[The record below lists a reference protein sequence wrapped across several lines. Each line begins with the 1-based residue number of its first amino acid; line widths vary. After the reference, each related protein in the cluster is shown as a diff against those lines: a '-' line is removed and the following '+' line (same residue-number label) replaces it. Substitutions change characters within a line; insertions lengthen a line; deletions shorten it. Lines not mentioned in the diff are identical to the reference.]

1 VADRSSRTSR
11 WIRGLLGREAG
22 EPPKFAGASGPRRTC
37 SGLRGIIDTEALTGE
52 AICHALDEPVVANGS
67 VSVSRHADAGA
78 ALAAAYGMALTGRR
92 VSCLVSARS
101 TGRIADRLRE
111 IAERHVPLV
120 VFVITENSRDVEG
133 LVATGAAVAVARD
146 GMHALDLALVARRL
160 AETTLTPVAVVLEG
174 PEIAWAVGNLQLPP
188 EALVREYLGLPGD
201 EITCPTAAQQMLFGE
216 HRRRVPRW
224 FDLERPTAHGQM
236 LPAPENA
243 AAAEGRHT
251 FFEATLAPALTEAIE
266 SFGALTG
273 RDAGVVTR
281 HALGEGKQAFVAQG
295 SAVEVA
301 RTVSEDLR
309 ARDRVRVG
317 VLGLNWRVPFAVDKI
332 VSALSKAET
341 VTVLERGLG
350 PTTPLAFAIRGAAAG
365 DSRRWVTA
373 AYDRLG
379 ASGLRSACRNMQ
391 AGEEILPA
399 IHLGIRPPSI
409 ESDFPK
415 RQVLLHRMRREYPEL
430 ERRTLSENDPLDV
443 RPAGART
450 ITLYVEREQMPE
462 SEAQQVIE
470 ALAEDLGSHIR
481 SRVRPIERGLWELTL
496 SFSREPFGDPGD
508 DVPTDLML
516 IADFDHT
523 IVENP
528 LLRMAR
534 NGSVLIA
541 TDLEAAASSAV
552 LPASWRDAIGGLG
565 LGLFR
570 VERGGAEGD
579 RLEAL
584 VRAAVALVREQ
595 HDELERVV
603 WDELTEGDRVAGETA
618 LPLAVRRFGEA
629 GETYDN
635 VARFWGELAEP
646 RTHETAR
653 AAVPDPYLASGSVPA
668 CTSTFHDATSG
679 RETFPTIDAARCTG
693 CGKCW
698 TACPDSAIGPVALG
712 TVALLDAAAD
722 MAEAGSGEAVQEV
735 AAKLRRAHKQLAAK
749 IDGSLARSE
758 DGVLGGQIVREA
770 FDWLVEKM
778 GVVADE
784 RTEMAQAFEATL
796 EHLEAMPLSVT
807 APFFREPHAE
817 QKGSG
822 QLLMLAVNP
831 RACQGCGVC
840 SAVCPDGAVRRD
852 LQAPRAVQRM
862 RELWRVWE
870 ELPDTAGTTISRV
883 EEHPDVGPLA
893 AVLLSRHCLLSVTG
907 GDGAE
912 PGSGERIATRQVAA
926 VVEYQKQRR
935 VLSHVEELAALEERL
950 REAIR
955 TGLAEAVSVENLGHL
970 DDALRRLRSEHA
982 AGTELLDRLS
992 ELGERTDV
1000 DVPRVQRLVSLAR
1013 GVERTRRSL
1022 TEGAHGVGRARY
1034 GVVLANGVAS
1044 DWAGLFPRNPFSVP
1058 MTVDLGADGAD
1069 VAAGLI
1075 ESLLAERVETSRL
1088 IRRAELWLENPSDL
1102 RAGDRE
1108 LDALTPGELTA
1119 DELELCPPILVLAGG
1134 DALTR
1139 PAQAGLS
1146 RLLTSGLPVKVVLFD
1161 EHDLLSREAEPA
1173 MLALAHRRAFVLSTS
1188 IAHPRHLFEGVSE
1201 ALSFP
1206 GPALIHLHAPSPR
1219 RHGFATDATVERAA
1233 GAVECRVHPLLR
1245 YDPSAEGFFGLRISL
1260 EGNPS
1265 VVDTWAVDGD
1275 GGAQTPLR
1283 WAEGET
1289 RFKDSTLLSDAR
1301 GSAQPTVPGPNG
1313 RGLALGEILDRASAT
1328 RIEIWATLQELA
1340 GVTTPFTETVRSRAE
1355 EELRQERE
1363 GELAA
1368 LKAEYEAKLQA
1379 RHDEQLT
1386 AQADR
1391 LRRRLLQLAGYGEG
1405 TAS

>member
-1 VADRSSRTSR
+1 
-11 WIRGLLGREAG
+11 L
-22 EPPKFAGASGPRRTC
+22 P
-37 SGLRGIIDTEALTGE
+37 
-52 AICHALDEPVVANGS
+52 
-67 VSVSRHADAGA
+67 
-78 ALAAAYGMALTGRR
+78 
-92 VSCLVSARS
+92 
-101 TGRIADRLRE
+101 
-111 IAERHVPLV
+111 ER
-120 VFVITENSRDVEG
+120 
-133 LVATGAAVAVARD
+133 
-146 GMHALDLALVARRL
+146 
-160 AETTLTPVAVVLEG
+160 
-174 PEIAWAVGNLQLPP
+174 
-188 EALVREYLGLPGD
+188 
-201 EITCPTAAQQMLFGE
+201 
-216 HRRRVPRW
+216 
-224 FDLERPTAHGQM
+224 
-236 LPAPENA
+236 
-243 AAAEGRHT
+243 
-251 FFEATLAPALTEAIE
+251 
-266 SFGALTG
+266 
-273 RDAGVVTR
+273 
-281 HALGEGKQAFVAQG
+281 
-295 SAVEVA
+295 
-301 RTVSEDLR
+301 
-309 ARDRVRVG
+309 
-317 VLGLNWRVPFAVDKI
+317 
-332 VSALSKAET
+332 
-341 VTVLERGLG
+341 
-350 PTTPLAFAIRGAAAG
+350 
-365 DSRRWVTA
+365 
-373 AYDRLG
+373 
-379 ASGLRSACRNMQ
+379 
-391 AGEEILPA
+391 
-399 IHLGIRPPSI
+399 
-409 ESDFPK
+409 
-415 RQVLLHRMRREYPEL
+415 
-430 ERRTLSENDPLDV
+430 
-443 RPAGART
+443 
-450 ITLYVEREQMPE
+450 
-462 SEAQQVIE
+462 EAQQVIE
-470 ALAEDLGSHIR
+470 ALAEDLGSHVR

-496 SFSREPFGDPGD
+496 SFAREPFGDPGD
-508 DVPTDLML
+508 EVPTDLML

-528 LLRMAR
+528 LLRMAK

-541 TDLEAAASSAV
+541 SDLEAETSSAV
-552 LPASWRDAIGGLG
+552 LPTSWRDAIGELG

-570 VERGGAEGD
+570 VGRGGAEGD
-579 RLEAL
+579 PLEAL

-595 HDELERVV
+595 HDELERVA
-603 WDELTEGDRVAGETA
+603 WDELTDGDRIAGDTA
-618 LPLAVRRFGEA
+618 LPLAVRRFGQA

-698 TACPDSAIGPVALG
+698 TECPDSAIGPVALG
-712 TVALLDAAAD
+712 TAALLDAAAD
-722 MAEAGSGEAVQEV
+722 MAEAAGEA

-758 DGVLGGQIVREA
+758 EGELGGQAVREA

-822 QLLMLAVNP
+822 QLLMLAINP

-840 SAVCPDGAVRRD
+840 SAVCSDGAVRRD
-852 LQAPRAVQRM
+852 PQAPPAVQRM

-883 EEHPDVGPLA
+883 AKHPEVGPLA
-893 AVLLSRHCLLSVTG
+893 AVLLSRHCMLSVTG

-926 VVEYQKQRR
+926 VVEYRMQRR
-935 VLSHVEELAALEERL
+935 VLSHVEDLAALEARL
-950 REAIR
+950 RKAIR
-955 TGLAEAVSVENLGHL
+955 TGLSEAVAVENLDQL

-982 AGTELLDRLS
+982 AGTELLDHLN

-1000 DVPRVQRLVSLAR
+1000 DVPRVQRLVALAR

-1069 VAAGLI
+1069 VAAGLS
-1075 ESLLAERVETSRL
+1075 ESLLSERVETSRL
-1088 IRRAELWLENPSDL
+1088 IRRSELWLDDPSDL
-1102 RAGDRE
+1102 RARDRE

-1188 IAHPRHLFEGVSE
+1188 FSHPRHLFEGVSE
-1201 ALSFP
+1201 AMSFP
-1206 GPALIHLHAPSPR
+1206 GPALIHLPAPSPR
-1219 RHGFATDATVERAA
+1219 RHGFAADATVERAA
-1233 GAVECRVHPLLR
+1233 SAVECRVHPLLR

-1265 VVDTWAVDGD
+1265 VVDTWVVDGD
-1275 GGAQTPLR
+1275 GGARTPLH
-1283 WAEGET
+1283 WAEGER

-1313 RGLALGEILDRASAT
+1313 RGLALGEILDRAAAN
-1328 RIEIWATLQELA
+1328 RGEIWATLQELA

-1355 EELRQERE
+1355 DEVRQERE
-1363 GELAA
+1363 SELAA
-1368 LKAEYEAKLQA
+1368 LKAEYEAELQA
-1379 RHDEQLT
+1379 RDDEQLT

-1405 TAS
+1405 KAS